1 MDEEKKK
8 HLYII
13 EWETKY
19 GRLTDSNV
27 AIFDDRQISQEEALR
42 LIRAGEYSPY
52 IVVISK
58 DQARNVFGMK
68 NLS

>member
-13 EWETKY
+13 EHETKY

-27 AIFDDRQISQEEALR
+27 AIFDDRQISQEDALR
-42 LIRAGEYSPY
+42 SIRAGEYSPY
-52 IVVISK
+52 VVVMSK

>member
-13 EWETKY
+13 EWDEDHGK
-19 GRLTDSNV
+19 LLSSKV
-27 AIFDDRQISQEEALR
+27 AIFDDRQIQQREAIKLVS
-42 LIRAGEYSPY
+42 AGVYSPF
-52 IVVISK
+52 VVVMSK
-58 DQARNVFGMK
+58 EQARNVFGMT

>member
-19 GRLTDSNV
+19 GRLTDRNV

-42 LIRAGEYSPY
+42 LIHAGTYSPY
-52 IVVISK
+52 VVVISK
-58 DQARNVFGMK
+58 EQARNVFGMK